1 MTAKKLLLLG
11 ESWTTHMIH
20 QKGFDTFTTTEY
32 AEGAGPLTAALS
44 RRGWE
49 VDHLPAHTI
58 ERDFPVDAAR
68 LSAYDCVVIS
78 DVGVNTFQL
87 TRSVFTEGDRDVDRL
102 GMLRAYVADGGGLA
116 MVGGYLSFA
125 GIDGKARYATSPLA
139 DILPVRVLDHDD
151 RRELPDGRIPA
162 PRTEAHPA
170 LPEVAGPWPYLL
182 GYNKTVLRDEATL
195 LAEIDGDP
203 LIAVR
208 EVGAGRTAVFTSD
221 MSAHWA
227 PAAFTDWSGY
237 GPMWDA
243 LLSWT
248 AASPRSGAEAA
259 APGQAAR

>member
-1 MTAKKLLLLG
+1 MRTKKLLLLG

-32 AEGAGPLTAALS
+32 VEGAGPFTAALS
-44 RRGWE
+44 RHGWQ

-58 ERDFPVDAAR
+58 ERDFPTDPAGLR
-68 LSAYDCVVIS
+68 AYDCVVIS

-87 TRSVFTEGDRDVDRL
+87 TRAVFNTGARDPDRL
-102 GMLRAYVADGGGLA
+102 ALLRDYVTEGGGLV

-139 DILPVRVLDHDD
+139 DVLPVRVLDHDD
-151 RRELPDGRIPA
+151 RRELPAGRTPQ
-162 PRTEAHPA
+162 PRDVAHPA
-170 LPEVAGPWPYLL
+170 LADLSRPWPYLL
-182 GYNKTVLRDEATL
+182 GYNKTELRDDALL

-208 EVGAGRTAVFTSD
+208 EVGRGRTAVFTSD

-227 PAAFTDWSGY
+227 PAAFTDWEGY
-237 GPMWDA
+237 PLLWDA
-243 LLSWT
+243 LLGWTASAPRTT
-248 AASPRSGAEAA
+248 AASTSGDT
-259 APGQAAR
+259 AP